1 MVINISEEFAA
12 SVFREGDS
20 VLSWTRSQ
28 HIPRNSDKFL
38 PHYGVTSQKTLSLLL
53 QSLKHNLKWEKTS
66 KHACDSQQN
75 ISQLQYIHL
84 WWASVAQNF
93 NLLENIHCALTTPN
107 FIRIRKMVQKWVN
120 AEFSPASVG
129 KMNESP
135 QLKIIY
141 ACQIEHHS
149 VVLKADK
156 IQ

>member
-1 MVINISEEFAA
+1 
-12 SVFREGDS
+12 
-20 VLSWTRSQ
+20 
-28 HIPRNSDKFL
+28 
-38 PHYGVTSQKTLSLLL
+38 
-53 QSLKHNLKWEKTS
+53 
-66 KHACDSQQN
+66 
-75 ISQLQYIHL
+75 
-84 WWASVAQNF
+84 
-93 NLLENIHCALTTPN
+93 
-107 FIRIRKMVQKWVN
+107 VN